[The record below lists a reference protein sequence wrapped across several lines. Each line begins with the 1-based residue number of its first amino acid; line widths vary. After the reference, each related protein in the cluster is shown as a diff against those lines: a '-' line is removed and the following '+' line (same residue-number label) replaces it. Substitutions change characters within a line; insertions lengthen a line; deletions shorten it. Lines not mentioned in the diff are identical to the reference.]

1 MLQYDFEESVGYWVA
16 MTAHAMHRAL
26 NEELAPYGIT
36 HRQWQVLAWLSLEGP
51 LPQSEL
57 ADRMDI
63 EPATLVSVLARM
75 ERDGI
80 IGRRTCPEDRRK
92 RVVYPKPK
100 AKAVWEQGVNCARR
114 VRERATRG
122 FAPADRERLKRLLS
136 DVLDNM
142 RAPQRIETEVA

>member
-1 MLQYDFEESVGYWVA
+1 MKRWMRYFGLCLVA
-16 MTAHAMHRAL
+16 T
-26 NEELAPYGIT
+26 IT
-36 HRQWQVLAWLSLEGP
+36 GGAS
-51 LPQSEL
+51 
-57 ADRMDI
+57 A
-63 EPATLVSVLARM
+63 
-75 ERDGI
+75 